1 MPDDYAAPNVLEQE
15 IVRRYATEL
24 RRTVGGVRRRPAE
37 PSVRRCYELVNECAM
52 ELADLTRRDTFPGAS
67 AAN

>member
-1 MPDDYAAPNVLEQE
+1 MPDDHVAPNVLEQE

-37 PSVRRCYELVNECAM
+37 PSVRRCYELVNQCAM
-52 ELADLTRRDTFPGAS
+52 ELADLTRRDVRPDPS